1 VTTCVLDAD
10 VVIAAL
16 DRADAHHG
24 AAVRAVTRM
33 LDEGTGMLLSL
44 VNYAEALVRPAERD
58 DSFRAA
64 VAGIDALGL
73 ELVAPT
79 PAVAREAA
87 RLRNAGISLPD
98 GFAVATAVTR
108 GASLI
113 AFDARVRRIARKE
126 GVQLQP
132 TSR

>member
-1 VTTCVLDAD
+1 
-10 VVIAAL
+10 
-16 DRADAHHG
+16 
-24 AAVRAVTRM
+24 M
-33 LDEGTGMLLSL
+33 LDEGTGMLLSV
-44 VNYAEALVRPAERD
+44 VNYAEALLRPAERD

-79 PAVAREAA
+79 AAVAREAA
-87 RLRNAGISLPD
+87 RLRNAGISLPG

-113 AFDARVRRIARKE
+113 AFDARVRRIARRE
-126 GVQLQP
+126 GVQLEP